1 MINLVSKKNLVIGI
15 DASRNRSGG
24 AKEHL
29 LGILSHLDPARYGI
43 GAIHLWSHQTLLEVI
58 PNHPWLIKHPVAALN
73 QSLVAQLWWQATDL
87 AKALRAEG
95 CDLLFTS
102 DASSLCRFNPAV
114 VLSQDLLAYEPGVM
128 HLFGISK
135 ARLRLEL
142 IKMVQNENFRRAR
155 GVIFLT
161 HYAAKLIQA
170 SCGKLANIKIVNHG
184 VAGDFQEAQ
193 VMRTWPENSERPIEC
208 LYISNAALYKYQWV
222 VIKAIGLLRKRGY
235 DLRLRLIGGG
245 SGLAQKKID
254 QQLAID
260 DPHHQWTQQLGFVP
274 HDQLLPHLISADCF
288 IFASGCE
295 AFGITLLE
303 AMAVG
308 LPIAASSRSSIA
320 ETLADGGVYFDPA
333 NAQSIASA
341 LEKIIL
347 EAPLRERLT
356 GRAKVLASNYSW
368 QACADETWQFIIDTY
383 HHSSNQ
389 NPQA

>member
-73 QSLVAQLWWQATDL
+73 QSLFAQLWWQATAL

-142 IKMVQNENFRRAR
+142 IKIIQNKNFRRAR

-170 SCGKLANIKIVNHG
+170 SCGKLTNIKIVNHG

-222 VIKAIGLLRKRGY
+222 VIKAISLLRKRGY

-260 DPHHQWTQQLGFVP
+260 DPHHQWTQQLGFIP
-274 HDQLLPHLISADCF
+274 HDQLLPHFISADCF

-308 LPIAASSRSSIA
+308 MPIASSNRSSMPETLQDGSLYFDPENPAQIAAS
-320 ETLADGGVYFDPA
+320 V
-333 NAQSIASA
+333 
-341 LEKIIL
+341 EKIIL
-347 EAPLRERLT
+347 DPVLRKQLSH
-356 GRAKVLASNYSW
+356 RASQLAKQYSW
-368 QACADETWQFIIDTY
+368 ERCSEETWSFIIKTY
-383 HHSSNQ
+383 KLLKK
-389 NPQA
+389 

>member
-73 QSLVAQLWWQATDL
+73 QSLFAQLWWQATAL

-142 IKMVQNENFRRAR
+142 IKFIQNKNFRRAR

-184 VAGDFQEAQ
+184 VAGDFQDAQ

-222 VIKAIGLLRKRGY
+222 VIKAISLLRKRGY

-274 HDQLLPHLISADCF
+274 HDQLLPHFISADCF

-303 AMAVG
+303 AMAMG
-308 LPIAASSRSSIA
+308 LPIASSNRSSIP
-320 ETLADGGVYFDPA
+320 ETLQDGGLYFDPENPA
-333 NAQSIASA
+333 EIAASA
-341 LEKIIL
+341 EKIIL
-347 EAPLRERLT
+347 DPVLREQLAN
-356 GRAKVLASNYSW
+356 RASQLAKQYSW
-368 QACADETWQFIIDTY
+368 ERCSQETWGFIVDTY
-383 HHSSNQ
+383 KKIAKQ
-389 NPQA
+389 

>member
-1 MINLVSKKNLVIGI
+1 
-15 DASRNRSGG
+15 
-24 AKEHL
+24 
-29 LGILSHLDPARYGI
+29 
-43 GAIHLWSHQTLLEVI
+43 
-58 PNHPWLIKHPVAALN
+58 
-73 QSLVAQLWWQATDL
+73 
-87 AKALRAEG
+87 
-95 CDLLFTS
+95 
-102 DASSLCRFNPAV
+102 
-114 VLSQDLLAYEPGVM
+114 M

-142 IKMVQNENFRRAR
+142 IKIVQNENFRRAR

-170 SCGKLANIKIVNHG
+170 SCGKLTNIKIVNHG

-222 VIKAIGLLRKRGY
+222 VIKAISLLRKRGY

-274 HDQLLPHLISADCF
+274 HDQLLPHFISADCF

-320 ETLADGGVYFDPA
+320 ETLADGGVYFDPERSA
-333 NAQSIASA
+333 DIACA
-341 LEKIIL
+341 
-347 EAPLRERLT
+347 LRELITSPQLRSE
-356 GRAKVLASNYSW
+356 LAQLSYQQAQRYSW
-368 QACADETWQFIIDTY
+368 KRCAAETIQFLALIA
-383 HHSSNQ
+383 Q
-389 NPQA
+389 R

>member
-43 GAIHLWSHQTLLEVI
+43 SAIHLWSHQTLLEVI

-73 QSLVAQLWWQATDL
+73 QSLFAQLWWQATAL

-142 IKMVQNENFRRAR
+142 IKIIQNKNFRRAR

-170 SCGKLANIKIVNHG
+170 SCGKLTNIKIVNHG

-222 VIKAIGLLRKRGY
+222 VIKAISLLRKRGY

-260 DPHHQWTQQLGFVP
+260 DPYQQWTRQLGFVP
-274 HDQLLPHLISADCF
+274 HDQLLPHFISADCF

-308 LPIAASSRSSIA
+308 MPIASSNRSSMPETLQDGSLYFDPENPAQIAAS
-320 ETLADGGVYFDPA
+320 V
-333 NAQSIASA
+333 
-341 LEKIIL
+341 EKIIL
-347 EAPLRERLT
+347 DPVLRKQLSH
-356 GRAKVLASNYSW
+356 RASQLAKQYSW
-368 QACADETWQFIIDTY
+368 ERCSEETWSFIIKTY
-383 HHSSNQ
+383 KLLKK
-389 NPQA
+389 